1 MDFFRVRLN
10 CIDHYQAPQT
20 RYDPQLRNDVGPSQA
35 ADGPKVPVVR
45 IFGSTETGQKVCA
58 HIHGAFP
65 YLYIE
70 YPGDLTWPQAGGFIF
85 GLHLSIDHALAV
97 SYRRDPNGKDGKF
110 VARITLVK
118 GIPFYGFHVGHRL
131 FLKIYLFNP
140 IVISRLAD
148 LLLQGVIMK
157 RKFQPY
163 EAHLQYLLQF
173 MIDYNL
179 YGCDYLN
186 SAKTTFRAPVPQ
198 HSQGSNSLHLW
209 HSVSIA
215 QEHITEDASLPR
227 VSHCSVEVDI
237 CVQDI
242 INRRMV
248 KERQLH
254 HDFVERACPVPS
266 TDKLVFSMQ
275 GLWNDEAKR
284 RRRKLPQS
292 QQQDNPFPLEAL
304 ITMSADSR
312 DSVQQEWVNEKE
324 ARAEV
329 CSLIERESASLGEM
343 QVDFATF
350 VRPAEFESSVQ
361 TALQSVEHLYPCN
374 LLPALGL
381 ASGSPHDTMDHAS
394 TISVDEA
401 KARQAFS
408 QRDYDLV
415 DDDMS
420 DDVLEGVLG
429 SRAESPRKQ
438 SVQVAGVTEPHS
450 SDADSAET
458 DGLWPGTESFSHD
471 ASIWNPEPIIEEPRA
486 QATEGGV
493 CSRMQRSNSD
503 ALLERQIDSPGHELS
518 EASGNHE
525 EQPLYESQD
534 KASVF
539 DAAMTQHSKRSQMVL
554 ESDGLEIDSKRSR
567 RSPPLRL
574 PNSNGDRADNKPRM
588 RQARQYVSTGKS
600 GDAVSAATGRHKQQV
615 NDSQVLAQAAKDLCH
630 WQACGPC
637 VTLVYAVM
645 PPSRKDDVTINQ
657 DCLADVIYQG
667 PYYGQEEDVPEESRE
682 YAGREFQLG
691 GNTVPF
697 LAEFDTTGLCLI
709 CELEPWRARVGVES
723 QEEETASGCSWAS
736 WDFEQM
742 PPSRQAVKEWW
753 CGVTKR
759 REAAAGFKR
768 KVSTALLSQIEGPTP
783 QTKPGL
789 KHAQGAESTS
799 VEDEVQ
805 YMSTLS
811 LEVHV
816 NTRGKFLPDPEE
828 DEIQCLFWA
837 CKSDEKAEGGLE
849 TASDMQ
855 CGMIVLSGDGRIRR
869 QVQRHSQGE
878 VMAESSELDL
888 MVSMVGI
895 VRRLDPDILTGY
907 EVQSS
912 SWGYLIERARVKY
925 EVDLC
930 KELSRI
936 KTDWQGRI
944 GSKRDSWGFRTT
956 STIGITGRHTVNIW
970 RAMQGEAKLQQYS
983 LENVAWQ
990 LLGQRVPHY
999 GWATLTQWHKSG
1011 RAGDV
1016 NKVVRYWQHRAR
1028 LDLEILEA
1036 NEVVARTSEQA
1047 RLLGVDFFSVFS
1059 RGSQFKVESIMFRIA
1074 KPENLMLPSPSRK
1087 QVGSQPALECLP
1099 LVMEPQSG
1107 LYTSP
1112 VVVLDFQSLY
1122 PSVMIA
1128 YNYCYSTCL
1137 GRIKDWR
1144 GSSRM
1149 GFGEYRRQHGLLGLL
1164 KEGGIRMA
1172 PNGVMY
1178 VRAAVRKSLLAKML
1192 TEMLETRI
1200 MIKKSAQDEPD
1211 DARLQQRQHNRQL
1224 ALKLL
1229 ANVTYGYT
1237 SASFSGRMPCSEIAD
1252 SIVQTGRETLERA
1265 IAYIHSQQRWGGEVV
1280 YGDTDSLFVSLR
1292 GKTREQAFAI
1302 GRDMAR
1308 AISRMNPQP
1317 IKLKFEKVYHPCV
1330 LVAKKRYVGY
1340 KWEAEEQQQP
1350 EFDAKG
1356 IETVRRDGTAAEQRI
1371 EEKALRLLFDQADLS
1386 QVKAYF
1392 QRQCDKIMR
1401 GAVSVHDF
1409 CFAREV
1415 RLGSYS
1421 SKGRLPPGALVS
1433 SRRMAED
1440 GRAEPQYRERVPYV
1454 VVRGA
1459 PGSRL
1464 GDRCVAPEEL
1474 LRNAHWQLD
1483 ADYYICKTLIAPLD
1497 RIFSLVGAN
1506 VRQWYD
1512 DMPKVQPR
1520 GAMRGYMA
1528 SRQCRVCEA
1537 ALVDERQHQATCPA
1551 CDMDAPA
1558 SLLVLQTNLARQQR
1572 SHEQLAALCR
1582 SCSGLSPLDEVRC
1595 DSNDCPV
1602 FWSRMRVAAR
1612 LETMYSA

>member
-10 CIDHYQAPQT
+10 CIDHYQAPPT
-20 RYDPQLRNDVGPSQA
+20 RYDPQLRNDVRLAQA
-35 ADGPKVPVVR
+35 TDSPKVPVVR

-70 YPGDLTWPQAGGFIF
+70 YPDDLTYQQAGSFIF

-140 IVISRLAD
+140 MVMTRLAD

-157 RKFQPY
+157 RRFQPY

-198 HSQGSNSLHLW
+198 HSHGSNSLHLW
-209 HSVSIA
+209 HSLSIA
-215 QEHITEDASLPR
+215 QKYITDDASLPR
-227 VSHCSVEVDI
+227 VSHCSIEVDI

-254 HDFVERACPVPS
+254 HDFIERCCPVPS

-292 QQQDNPFPLEAL
+292 QQENNPFPLEAL
-304 ITMSADSR
+304 TTMSADRR
-312 DSVQQEWVNEKE
+312 DSTQQEWVNGKE

-329 CSLIERESASLGEM
+329 CSLIEQESASLGEM

-350 VRPAEFESSVQ
+350 VSPAEFESSVQ

-381 ASGSPHDTMDHAS
+381 TSGSPHDNLDPAS
-394 TISVDEA
+394 SISVDEA

-408 QRDYDLV
+408 QGDDDLV
-415 DDDMS
+415 DDMS
-420 DDVLEGVLG
+420 DGVLEDVYG
-429 SRAESPRKQ
+429 SRAESRRKQ
-438 SVQVAGVTEPHS
+438 SIEAVDVTEPHS

-458 DGLWPGTESFSHD
+458 DGLWSGLESFNHD
-471 ASIWNPEPIIEEPRA
+471 ASIWNTEPVVEAPIAAALA
-486 QATEGGV
+486 QVAEGGV
-493 CSRMQRSNSD
+493 SSRVESSKQE
-503 ALLERQIDSPGHELS
+503 ALVERRIDSTGHELS
-518 EASGNHE
+518 E
-525 EQPLYESQD
+525 QPLYGSQD
-534 KASVF
+534 KVSEF
-539 DAAMTQHSKRSQMVL
+539 HPAMAQHSKRSQMASKSYRL
-554 ESDGLEIDSKRSR
+554 ELGSGKARGSL
-567 RSPPLRL
+567 PLTL
-574 PNSNGDRADNKPRM
+574 PNSNGDKTDDKPQPS
-588 RQARQYVSTGKS
+588 QAKQHLYTQYFGNDGTAV
-600 GDAVSAATGRHKQQV
+600 AVSACTGRRKQQSH
-615 NDSQVLAQAAKDLCH
+615 DSKALPQASRSTQPAKDSCH
-630 WQACGPC
+630 WLAREGCR
-637 VTLVYAVM
+637 TLVYAVG
-645 PPSRKDDVTINQ
+645 PPSRKDDVTVNQ
-657 DCLADVIYQG
+657 DCLADVIYQDA
-667 PYYGQEEDVPEESRE
+667 YYGQEEDIPEESRE

-691 GNTVPF
+691 GKTVPY

-709 CELEPWRARVGVES
+709 CELEPWTGPIGVES
-723 QEEETASGCSWAS
+723 EEGELASGCSWAS
-736 WDFEQM
+736 WDFEQL
-742 PPSRQAVKEWW
+742 PPSRQAVKKWW
-753 CGVTKR
+753 GEAKKR
-759 REAAAGFKR
+759 QEAAAGFKR
-768 KVSTALLSQIEGPTP
+768 KISTALLSQIEGPTP
-783 QTKPGL
+783 KSKRGV
-789 KHAQGAESTS
+789 KHTQQQEATS
-799 VEDEVQ
+799 VEHEVQ

-811 LEVHV
+811 LELHV
-816 NTRGKFLPDPEE
+816 NTRGKLLPNPEE

-837 CKSDEKAEGGLE
+837 CKSDEKTKDGLE
-849 TASDMQ
+849 AASDVQ
-855 CGMIVLSGDGRIRR
+855 SGMIVLSTDGRIGR
-869 QVQRHSQGE
+869 QIQRHRQCE
-878 VMAESSELDL
+878 VVAESSELDL
-888 MVSMVGI
+888 MVSMVSV
-895 VRRLDPDILTGY
+895 VRTLDPDILTGY
-907 EVQSS
+907 EVHGS
-912 SWGYLIERARVKY
+912 SWGYLIERGRHKY
-925 EVDLC
+925 ELDLC

-936 KTDWQGRI
+936 KTDSQGRF
-944 GSKRDSWGFRTT
+944 GRKSDSWGFNTT
-956 STIGITGRHTVNIW
+956 STIRITGRHTINIW
-970 RAMQGEAKLQQYS
+970 RAMQAELKLLQYS

-990 LLGQRVPHY
+990 LLGVRVPHY
-999 GWATLTQWHKSG
+999 DWCTLTQWHRSG

-1016 NKVVRYWQHRAR
+1016 NRLVRYWQQRAR

-1036 NEVVARTSEQA
+1036 NELIARTSEQA

-1087 QVGSQPALECLP
+1087 QVGEQKALECLP
-1099 LVMEPQSG
+1099 LVMEPQSA

-1112 VVVLDFQSLY
+1112 LVVLDFQSLY
-1122 PSVMIA
+1122 PSIMIA
-1128 YNYCYSTCL
+1128 YNYCYSTFL
-1137 GRIKDWR
+1137 GHIKDWR
-1144 GSSRM
+1144 GTNKM
-1149 GFGEYRRQHGLLGLL
+1149 GFGNYERQQGLLVLL
-1164 KEGGIRMA
+1164 KDYIHTA

-1178 VRAAVRKSLLAKML
+1178 VSAAIRKSLLAKML
-1192 TEMLETRI
+1192 TEMLETRV
-1200 MIKKSAQDEPD
+1200 MIKNSIKEEKE
-1211 DARLQQRQHNRQL
+1211 DARLQQQQHNRQL

-1252 SIVQTGRETLERA
+1252 SIVQTGRETLERT
-1265 IAYIHSQQRWGGEVV
+1265 IAYIHSVQRWGGEVV
-1280 YGDTDSLFVSLR
+1280 YGDTDSLFVYLR
-1292 GKTREQAFAI
+1292 GKTRQQAMAI
-1302 GRDMAR
+1302 GKDMAR
-1308 AISRMNPQP
+1308 TISSRNPKP

-1340 KWEAEEQQQP
+1340 KWEREEQEEA
-1350 EFDAKG
+1350 EFEAKG
-1356 IETVRRDGTAAEQRI
+1356 METVRRDGTAAEQRI
-1371 EEKALRLLFDQADLS
+1371 EEKALRLLFEQADLS

-1409 CFAREV
+1409 CFAQEV

-1421 SKGRLPPGALVS
+1421 SRGPLPPGALVS
-1433 SRRMAED
+1433 SRRIMDDA
-1440 GRAEPQYRERVPYV
+1440 RAEPQYRERVPYV
-1454 VVRGA
+1454 V
-1459 PGSRL
+1459 
-1464 GDRCVAPEEL
+1464 EL
-1474 LRNAHWQLD
+1474 LRNSHLQLD
-1483 ADYYICKTLIAPLD
+1483 ADYYICKRLIPPLD

-1512 DMPKVQPR
+1512 DMPK
-1520 GAMRGYMA
+1520 
-1528 SRQCRVCEA
+1528 CLVCDD
-1537 ALVDERQHQATCPA
+1537 ALFEEGRAICLA
-1551 CDMDAPA
+1551 CESDAPA
-1558 SLLVLQTNLARQQR
+1558 SRLLLQTKLAREQR

-1582 SCSGLSPLDEVRC
+1582 SCSGLSPLEET
-1595 DSNDCPV
+1595 
-1602 FWSRMRVAAR
+1602 AR
-1612 LETMYSA
+1612 LAAMADVEEPIMRSLLTRQPTVLGQIS